1 MPPFPLSWWHQSSE
15 SRKVSLLRSITLSH
29 FYCESLPKG
38 YMIVALNLYTQ
49 KRFNKLLKKIHKA
62 GPQRQ
67 GHSYSSVIFS
77 SVSASLGCS
86 RLGALVSLKPLESS
100 EHRVSATLRRGG
112 SLTTD
117 SCLCPP
123 DRPLPALGQNV
134 HQQVARGHN
143 CHLALARTEMQV
155 RQGVPSPGNR
165 AHCRGGWKGEL
176 QPARPTSG
184 GDPVLLVGRRMGM
197 KAGTYS
203 QMRPHRQCSVSCHFP
218 PC

>member
-1 MPPFPLSWWHQSSE
+1 MRQEEADASISLKLVASIQQVPE
-15 SRKVSLLRSITLSH
+15 VSLLRSITLSH

-49 KRFNKLLKKIHKA
+49 NRFNKLLKKIHKA

-67 GHSYSSVIFS
+67 GHSYSSVMFS

-155 RQGVPSPGNR
+155 RQGVPVLGTELTAEEDGRANCNLPG
-165 AHCRGGWKGEL
+165 
-176 QPARPTSG
+176 
-184 GDPVLLVGRRMGM
+184 
-197 KAGTYS
+197 
-203 QMRPHRQCSVSCHFP
+203 P
-218 PC
+218 PLEGILFS